1 MGYSSGYLL
10 IDYKFTLLVRIQAC
24 FSSDSWVNYIIPTKF
39 DINIKRKKKEITKT
53 TNKSIQKNL
62 HAVFMQYFSLY
73 RKYTVNTKRRHTN
86 ARSRHAQQKSMGN
99 LIQAQDAHTELYFN
113 SLLLIRL

>member
-10 IDYKFTLLVRIQAC
+10 IEYKFTLLVRIQAC

-39 DINIKRKKKEITKT
+39 DINIKRKKKRN
-53 TNKSIQKNL
+53 NKNNKQINTKNL

-73 RKYTVNTKRRHTN
+73 GKYTVNTKRRHTN

-113 SLLLIRL
+113 SLLLITL